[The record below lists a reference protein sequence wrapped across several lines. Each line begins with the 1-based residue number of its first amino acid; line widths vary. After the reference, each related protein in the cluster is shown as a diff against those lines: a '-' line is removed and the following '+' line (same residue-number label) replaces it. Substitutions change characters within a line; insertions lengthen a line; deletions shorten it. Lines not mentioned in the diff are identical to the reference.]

1 MSVQL
6 RKESGEPRGQRVPWC
21 GHRANLYPML
31 RALTLPTA
39 KNPKLEVTNFLQP
52 PETLN
57 LVKQC
62 RWRPW
67 ENRSTGGKGKEI
79 SNAGVLCG
87 RGTGKKITKVAL
99 EVNLL

>member
-1 MSVQL
+1 MI
-6 RKESGEPRGQRVPWC
+6 
-21 GHRANLYPML
+21 RANLCPML

-67 ENRSTGGKGKEI
+67 ENRKYRRERERNE
-79 SNAGVLCG
+79 SNAGVLWG
-87 RGTGKKITKVAL
+87 RGDWKKNHQRL
-99 EVNLL
+99 P